1 LTPKLG
7 VAGRELIFEEES
19 FSGNLEDLIQNLQT
33 LNNLASNASILNE
46 PGLDKVDVVDEDKG
60 RSIKEDF
67 VFNDVSLRSV
77 DDVEDYKD
85 ELDPIYGLD
94 DPNDLIDIKDV
105 VASVTIRVDDIQ
117 EGEDKDKDM
126 EIDDIVAS
134 VTIRV
139 DDIDKEIPRGED
151 KDKNEKESDKKGKT
165 NGDVK
170 KNKTEEGGWVWRKKR
185 ERSRRQVLDAVLVPC
200 QDHQLCIISGNTE
213 LGVVADCGSKE
224 LLETNSCH
232 QKDDFFTCVCN
243 SDGCNKSREK
253 AATSIGPLKSHN
265 SEERQNVKSLLG
277 PSEGDLRASA
287 NDGRTLFL
295 PFLLRILAS
304 MKLFQFPLKDIFL

>member
-1 LTPKLG
+1 MKKPKRNSSCAKYERHFVFINCSGKLQNLTPKHGL
-7 VAGRELIFEEES
+7 AGRELIFEEES

-67 VFNDVSLRSV
+67 VFNDVSLGSV

-185 ERSRRQVLDAVLVPC
+185 ERSRRQVLEAVLVPC
-200 QDHQLCIISGNTE
+200 QDHQLCIISGH
-213 LGVVADCGSKE
+213 LSAMC
-224 LLETNSCH
+224 
-232 QKDDFFTCVCN
+232 
-243 SDGCNKSREK
+243 
-253 AATSIGPLKSHN
+253 AT
-265 SEERQNVKSLLG
+265 
-277 PSEGDLRASA
+277 
-287 NDGRTLFL
+287 
-295 PFLLRILAS
+295 
-304 MKLFQFPLKDIFL
+304 